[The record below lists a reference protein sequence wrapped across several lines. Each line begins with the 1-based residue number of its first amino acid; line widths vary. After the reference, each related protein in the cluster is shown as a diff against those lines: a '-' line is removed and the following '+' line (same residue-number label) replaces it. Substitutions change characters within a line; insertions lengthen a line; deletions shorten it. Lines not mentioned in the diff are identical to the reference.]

1 MMQPRPIR
9 GEPVTGK
16 RVVKPVKL
24 PDGRV
29 IEFPVFEADPPEDRF
44 LPNKV
49 QLMSVDEFG
58 RARRR
63 RTG

>member
-1 MMQPRPIR
+1 MMRPKPIR

-16 RVVKPVKL
+16 REVKPVEL
-24 PDGRV
+24 SDGRV
-29 IEFPVFEADPPEDRF
+29 IEFPVFVADPPEDRF

-49 QLMSVDEFG
+49 QLTAVDEFG